1 MDLGVRSSLL
11 PLSCLSKLQYLCL
24 LSHSPFSINSNP
36 FISYVCKSISHVSL
50 YLVTHRVKVKAER
63 KVKARKVSKAKV
75 KRETKTAK
83 AKEQKAKDG
92 KASHNHGV

>member
-11 PLSCLSKLQYLCL
+11 PLSCLSILQYLCL
-24 LSHSPFSINSNP
+24 LSRSPFSINSNP

-63 KVKARKVSKAKV
+63 VEKVEREERVSV
-75 KRETKTAK
+75 L
-83 AKEQKAKDG
+83 
-92 KASHNHGV
+92 SVPHNPVLPVLVFNFLSVVSTDF